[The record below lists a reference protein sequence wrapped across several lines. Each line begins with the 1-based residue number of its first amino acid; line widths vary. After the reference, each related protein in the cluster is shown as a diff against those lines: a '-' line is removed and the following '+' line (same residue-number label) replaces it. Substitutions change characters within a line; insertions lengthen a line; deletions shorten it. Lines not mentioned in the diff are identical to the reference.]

1 MRKIVEELIRIDGV
15 IGSLLVSKDGLVV
28 ASTLL
33 EEDRAQAGVITYT
46 KAEQEEL
53 GLLGSSL
60 VM

>member
-33 EEDRAQAGVITYT
+33 EDEDAEMLGAMSAAMYGTIA
-46 KAEQEEL
+46 KAT
-53 GLLGSSL
+53 
-60 VM
+60 